1 MDFEPREGQ
10 RPENAYPYSD
20 YYSTGGRYRPPKR
33 PRNYGWM
40 FAVAGALLLC
50 VAGGV
55 AMGRGELPDQDPE
68 AAQIPTQEAIS
79 AVAPQESQ
87 TPHPAPADGD
97 QALGSGLEMTLSVPG
112 EDSLTLPEIYQKN
125 ISAVTSITALSENA
139 KATGT
144 GIILSADGYILTN
157 HHVVSGA
164 RQVTVLL
171 EDGTEYQ
178 AEQVGGDET
187 SDLAVLKIDAKHLTP
202 AEFASSDSVQVG
214 DAVVAIG
221 DPLGTELRGT
231 MTDGIICGLNRDV
244 QVGDRTM
251 TLLQTNA
258 ALNAGNSGGPLIN
271 MAGQVIGINTVK
283 LNSNYT
289 TVEGIGFAIPISTA
303 KPIVDELL
311 EKGYVSGRPAFGFT
325 VEALSNQMR
334 LFYNLPGN
342 LCVRQVVES
351 SDAYRQ
357 GIQVGDIITAIDGA
371 EVSTMD
377 EFNAVKNQFSAGDT
391 VTLTVFRKGVEL
403 DVEVTLMERADLD

>member
-1 MDFEPREGQ
+1 MDLDPREG
-10 RPENAYPYSD
+10 RKPDNAYPYSD

-40 FAVAGALLLC
+40 IAVLGAFLLC

-55 AMGRGELPDQDPE
+55 AMGREGPVAQNPGTSE
-68 AAQIPTQEAIS
+68 APAQEALS
-79 AVAPQESQ
+79 AAAAQESQ
-87 TPHPAPADGD
+87 PPQPASEDETP
-97 QALGSGLEMTLSVPG
+97 ALGSGLEMTLEVPDS
-112 EDSLTLPEIYQKN
+112 DSLTLPEIYQKN
-125 ISAVTSITALSENA
+125 IVSVVSITALTESS

-144 GIILSADGYILTN
+144 GIVLSADGYILTN

-164 RQVTVLL
+164 KQVTVLL

-187 SDLAVLKIDAKHLTP
+187 SDLAALKIDTQNLTP

-231 MTDGIICGLNRDV
+231 MTDGIVCGLNRDV

-283 LNSNYT
+283 LNSSYT

-334 LFYNLPGN
+334 LFYDLPGN
-342 LCVRQVVES
+342 LCIRQVVES

-357 GIQVGDIITAIDGA
+357 GLQAGDIITAINGT

-377 EFNAVKNQFSAGDT
+377 EFNTVKNQFSAGDR
-391 VTLTVFRKGVEL
+391 VKLTIFRKGVEL
-403 DVEVTLMERADLD
+403 DVEVTLMERAELD